1 MAQREESAVS
11 WPQIKIDTE
20 EMYQFHQHSALSRR
34 EKQPRVSSDGRN
46 VRLASSLLKAQ
57 FGGEI
62 AIMKCV
68 STSK

>member
-57 FGGEI
+57 F
-62 AIMKCV
+62 
-68 STSK
+68 